1 MRQREIKKGERERE
15 REQKGGVTSM
25 ANMKVESLG
34 SAARRNRQDSE
45 VKDRKRRGTFK
56 GQRE

>member
-1 MRQREIKKGERERE
+1 
-15 REQKGGVTSM
+15 M

-45 VKDRKRRGTFK
+45 VKDRKVRGTFRS
-56 GQRE
+56 QRE